1 MPRAKATELGTIKKR
16 YQHRHCDELDH
27 ILPLLVVFCSNPS
40 FLF

>member
-27 ILPLLVVFCSNPS
+27 FASPRRFFANPS